1 MSRRDPGAASQ
12 AGGRRPAAAD
22 AAARA
27 GAIRR
32 RAPAARRLLL
42 LALPFVLLGTSGCA
56 LWRMIA
62 GETRP
67 ELTFKEVRFAG
78 WSMEKVDLELV
89 YVLDNPWDVP
99 LRLAEV
105 AYQLEIEG
113 RRVIAG
119 APEAGLRIE
128 PRRRQVLSFPAE
140 VRFLDVIP
148 TARAL
153 FSKDALA
160 YRASGRLGVKTPV
173 GVVALP
179 ISRTGH
185 IDVPKL
191 PSLDLSTIS
200 VSRRGVAG
208 ASLAVGLDVTNRNA
222 FPVPITGLDWALQ
235 LAGARV
241 GGGKAAGA
249 IVPPGA
255 TRRIEIPVDVN
266 LASAGQGLAALLAG
280 RPADVALSGR
290 LGLGK
295 VEAPIDVRKR
305 LSPR

>member
-1 MSRRDPGAASQ
+1 MR
-12 AGGRRPAAAD
+12 
-22 AAARA
+22 
-27 GAIRR
+27 
-32 RAPAARRLLL
+32 RRLLL
-42 LALPFVLLGTSGCA
+42 LVLPIVLAGTSGCA
-56 LWRMIA
+56 LWRMIT
-62 GETRP
+62 GEKQP
-67 ELTFKEVRFAG
+67 ELTFKEVRFTG
-78 WSMEKVDLELV
+78 WSLDSVQLDLV
-89 YVLDNPWDVP
+89 YELDNPWDVP

-113 RRVIAG
+113 RRVISG
-119 APEAGLRIE
+119 APRAGLRIE
-128 PRRRQVLSFPAE
+128 PRRKQILTFPAK
-140 VRFLDVIP
+140 VHFLDVVP
-148 TARAL
+148 TVRAL

-173 GVVALP
+173 GVVGLP
-179 ISRTGH
+179 LSKSGR

-191 PSLDLSTIS
+191 PSLDLSSIS
-200 VSRRGVAG
+200 VARRGVAG

-241 GGGKAAGA
+241 GGGKAQGA

-255 TRRIEIPVDVN
+255 TRRIEIPVDLS

-280 RPADVALSGR
+280 RPADVALSGK
-290 LGLGK
+290 LGFGK
-295 VEAPIDVRKR
+295 VETPIDLKKR